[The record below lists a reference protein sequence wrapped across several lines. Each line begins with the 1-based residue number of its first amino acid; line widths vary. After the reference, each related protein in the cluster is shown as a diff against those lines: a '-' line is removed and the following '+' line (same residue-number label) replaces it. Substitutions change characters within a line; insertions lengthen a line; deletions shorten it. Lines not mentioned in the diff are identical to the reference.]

1 MPFVGLEHASVQL
14 LGFRQAPLR
23 MAGEGLFE
31 RLEDRAAGPMR
42 GRGHSLAHD
51 GNLFEENDRNGL
63 ATKFV

>member
-1 MPFVGLEHASVQL
+1 MNSSPSPAAV
-14 LGFRQAPLR
+14 RR

-31 RLEDRAAGPMR
+31 RLEDRATGPMR